1 MNLQGLPAA
10 LLEGRQ
16 IVTDGSWTT
25 RGAKQE
31 PISVGYHDRY
41 TLPEDNPEVFPFSY
55 EKMEPTSAMERDGGL
70 FYDFGTELF
79 GYLNITG
86 TDPNAKIHVS
96 YGESREEALDIP
108 EAILQEDLA
117 GKTTYPLRQRA
128 FRYIFLT
135 GGRPEKGWAEREMIT
150 LDNTA
155 EFLWDNEDVNRI
167 GKMCTYTLHL
177 NMREILTEAI
187 KRDRWLWGGD
197 AYQAFKFIKYYCLDQ
212 GTARAA
218 A

>member
-1 MNLQGLPAA
+1 
-10 LLEGRQ
+10 
-16 IVTDGSWTT
+16 
-25 RGAKQE
+25 
-31 PISVGYHDRY
+31 
-41 TLPEDNPEVFPFSY
+41 
-55 EKMEPTSAMERDGGL
+55 MERDGGL